1 MLPQQINVVK
11 LENMKKLL
19 ILMVAVMATSVVY
32 AQAAGAVK
40 LGWDQY
46 QNTNDVSVTAIR
58 IYGVRGTN
66 TVFLTNNSN
75 ATLLGSTAV
84 TNTTLTVSN
93 LVSGAWTFAATAY
106 AGGTNNLESVNSNTV
121 WTNVVPG
128 VVTNLRFP

>member
-1 MLPQQINVVK
+1 
-11 LENMKKLL
+11 MKKTLSLL
-19 ILMVAVMATSVVY
+19 TLWSFLASAAY
-32 AQAAGAVK
+32 AQAGGAVR

-46 QNTNDVSVTAIR
+46 PNTNDVSVTAIR

-106 AGGTNNLESVNSNTV
+106 TGGTNNLESANSNTV